1 MSCCNTSCLQTHHQR
16 MILVLRSG
24 NNRLNDMRHDIVD
37 LRLCVMGGRSS
48 FRVTWHVFRFRKK
61 FQASAR
67 SGLHIDCHLVV
78 ELESLFKGAK
88 FETRSL
94 KVFEKH
100 VTYTFCYVYETSC
113 HLYLNTFKVK
123 CINFKVWAIN
133 LKITIKFNDIS
144 HVKVALSSF
153 KWNWICVN

>member
-24 NNRLNDMRHDIVD
+24 NNRLNDMRHDIVH

-61 FQASAR
+61 IPGLCTVGPPNR
-67 SGLHIDCHLVV
+67 LPSGGGV
-78 ELESLFKGAK
+78 EK
-88 FETRSL
+88 FIQRREVWKFL
-94 KVFEKH
+94 KKN
-100 VTYTFCYVYETSC
+100 TYVYETSC
-113 HLYLNTFKVK
+113 RLYLNTFKVK